1 MFELDLLHL
10 ELPER
15 RGFIDYDVVI
25 PGRVYCDLLIVKRNI
40 CPNAAEYKKTMI
52 RYECP

>member
-10 ELPER
+10 ELPEW
-15 RGFIDYDVVI
+15 RGFTWSTVDYEVVI

-40 CPNAAEYKKTMI
+40 SPIAAEYKKQW
-52 RYECP
+52 